1 MCRPYLTA
9 YEGPMDDLQ
18 PHKKIN
24 ARYYDE
30 SDYFDARIRSHRDL
44 LRSPFQ
50 RYRIA
55 KILEIYTPNERE
67 RIVDLG
73 CGLGTFCFALAP
85 LCKEITGVDFSKKA
99 LASCN
104 ALSKKSPYRNIKFV
118 CTDAQYTGLASE
130 AFDVIVC
137 ADLFEHLYPEISERV
152 FDECKRLLVSGG
164 KIVVW
169 TPHRGHVLEILRA
182 HSILLKEYISHVD
195 YKFMPHLLAS
205 LQKRNFSI
213 EKSYYAESHIPILRN
228 FERLLLGVL
237 PILRRRIAILAAKT
251 P

>member
-1 MCRPYLTA
+1 
-9 YEGPMDDLQ
+9 MDDLQ
-18 PHKKIN
+18 SHQTIN

-30 SDYFDARIRSHRDL
+30 SDYFDGGIRGHTDL
-44 LRSPFQ
+44 LRSPLQ

-55 KILEIYTPNERE
+55 KVLQLYTPNEGE
-67 RIVDLG
+67 RIADLG

-104 ALSKKSPYRNIKFV
+104 ALLKKSPYSNITFV
-118 CTDAQYTGLASE
+118 CTDTQYTGLASE

-137 ADLFEHLYPEISERV
+137 ADLVEHLCPEISERV

-169 TPHRGHVLEILRA
+169 TPHRGHILEILRA
-182 HSILLKEYISHVD
+182 HNIFLKEFVSHVD
-195 YKFMPHLLAS
+195 YKSMPDLLAS

-213 EKSYYAESHIPILRN
+213 EKAYYAESHIPILRN

-237 PILRRRIAILAAKT
+237 PILRRRIAILATKG